1 KALFA
6 VAITLTTGEKAEQAG
21 LGRAQRVAQIAL
33 PHLAHCSLDLGTPR
47 VDQALTGTIDEA
59 QPGVTGATLDHPPA
73 ALLAA
78 GAVLLDTKA
87 PPQAW
92 LAGQRPANLHVRQRF
107 KHPVEFDVALCRRTN
122 LRGRRIEQMT
132 RLRPAPHAPPGTAKA
147 GAEGNRQ
154 GEEEAEGVHLQHP
167 QKLI

>member
-1 KALFA
+1 PRRLGGLLPVPVLGLQLRRQTYAIPFLFVEFTVAVAVEAPQQPGVVPLPLTDHLALSSVPVEPLLRRAQGTTVANGIEWLANVKALFA

-73 ALLAA
+73 ALL
-78 GAVLLDTKA
+78 
-87 PPQAW
+87 
-92 LAGQRPANLHVRQRF
+92 
-107 KHPVEFDVALCRRTN
+107 
-122 LRGRRIEQMT
+122 
-132 RLRPAPHAPPGTAKA
+132 
-147 GAEGNRQ
+147 
-154 GEEEAEGVHLQHP
+154 
-167 QKLI
+167 